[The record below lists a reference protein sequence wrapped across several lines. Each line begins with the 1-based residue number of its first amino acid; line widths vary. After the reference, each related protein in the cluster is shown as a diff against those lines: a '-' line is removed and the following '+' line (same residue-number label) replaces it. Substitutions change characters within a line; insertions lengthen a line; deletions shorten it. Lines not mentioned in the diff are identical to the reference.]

1 MQLQGIKIVSRPVYR
16 RPSIKGG
23 RSAAVA
29 AVNPDDLRPGALS
42 GDAWSAT
49 IDMPQGRIYPT
60 WFQHVSTQ
68 VGYLWQYMVSPTS
81 SLASHRTEAAFG
93 GPATE

>member
-49 IDMPQGRIYPT
+49 IDMGHASGKNLPYL
-60 WFQHVSTQ
+60 VSTCFNSSR
-68 VGYLWQYMVSPTS
+68 VSMAIYGIS
-81 SLASHRTEAAFG
+81 NILFSFAQD
-93 GPATE
+93 